1 PAHHDPR
8 SAVRGIEE
16 RDVLFPPR
24 FLLFS
29 QQGESAS
36 RSVRIVLDEGETS
49 FSLGQRWR
57 AQIDVEHGPE
67 PPLLALALMD
77 HVLVRGSITVEPRVR
92 ADVQVFIV
100 EHAPHGERLQPL
112 AGVGVDEKPIAHQRA
127 THGRPSIA
135 RPSWSTWLS
144 SWAARRA
151 TQSASVRRPR
161 PRWTP
166 PLCHSAGDSD
176 SKSISTSARR
186 RSNAVRAT
194 RASLRRY

>member
-1 PAHHDPR
+1 
-8 SAVRGIEE
+8 E

-67 PPLLALALMD
+67 PPLLALTLMD
-77 HVLVRGSITVEPRVR
+77 HMLVGRPITVEPRVR
-92 ADVQVFIV
+92 ADVQVFTLKP
-100 EHAPHGERLQPL
+100 AAQFERFQPL
-112 AGVGVDEKPIAHQRA
+112 AGVWVDEKPIAHQRT

-135 RPSWSTWLS
+135 RPSWSIWLS
-144 SWAARRA
+144 SWAARRV

-166 PLCHSAGDSD
+166 PRRHSAGDSE
-176 SKSISTSARR
+176 SKSARTSARR
-186 RSNAVRAT
+186 RANAVRA
-194 RASLRRY
+194 